1 MQKQKGSITIFSLL
15 SLLLV
20 MTTLFAFLEFTRF
33 YEIRRLAGLQ
43 TQTALES
50 VFADYSSY
58 LWENYQLLGCKNAE
72 VQVKLKEY
80 GNSHYD
86 RFTKRNNFLL
96 FQAKKADVKEYTLIT
111 DGKGSAYMHEVSD
124 YMKKHILYETAKK
137 IFNRYE
143 AVKQLKENSSMD
155 LNDIDTAL
163 KQLEEKE
170 SSSSEEENS
179 VGTSKSANQKKETI
193 GKNILETVKK
203 LQKNGVLEL
212 VLKDTDHLSEKKLSL
227 REAVSGRKLKMGN
240 QEIEETDWMDKIW
253 LQQYF
258 LMVMSNFCEI
268 KDQRSMDYEMEYLI
282 GGKAND
288 HENLKVV
295 ATELLAIREAANFLY
310 LLSDTQKIKE
320 AEAAALVLAGASANP
335 LLIET
340 IKIAMLTAWAFGES
354 ILDVRAL
361 LQNKK
366 IPLLKNA
373 DLWTLEFE
381 NIGELTKGYMV
392 AKESSSGLVYED
404 YLGILLFFQG
414 ESKLAMRGMDV
425 QEATLQSLYH
435 DENIQF
441 DQIMVRAEIEM
452 VYTYEP
458 VFCSFNTINW
468 FKRWRYEVRTVK
480 NFGYY

>member
-1 MQKQKGSITIFSLL
+1 
-15 SLLLV
+15 

-58 LWENYQLLGCKNAE
+58 LWENYQLLGCQNSDIDL
-72 VQVKLKEY
+72 KLKEY
-80 GNSHYD
+80 GNSRYD

-96 FQAKKADVKEYTLIT
+96 FQTKKVSIKEYTLIT

-137 IFNRYE
+137 IFNQYE
-143 AVKQLKENSSMD
+143 AIKQLKESSSMD
-155 LNDIDTAL
+155 LGDIDSAL
-163 KQLEEKE
+163 EQLELENKGT
-170 SSSSEEENS
+170 SSAEERSS
-179 VGTSKSANQKKETI
+179 VGTSKSANKKMENI
-193 GKNILETVKK
+193 GKNLLETVKK
-203 LQKNGVLEL
+203 MQKNGVLEL
-212 VLKDTDHLSEKKLSL
+212 VLEDTDGLSEKKLSL
-227 REAVSGRKLKMGN
+227 TEVVSGRTLEMGN
-240 QEIEETDWMDKIW
+240 QEIQETDWLDKIW

-268 KDQRSMDYEMEYLI
+268 KEQRSMDYEMEYLI

-288 HENLKVV
+288 YENLKVV
-295 ATELLAIREAANFLY
+295 AAELLAIREAANFIY
-310 LLSDTQKIKE
+310 LLSDTQKVEE
-320 AEAAALVLAGASANP
+320 ARTAALLLVGASANP

-340 IKIAMLTAWAFGES
+340 IKIGILTAWAFGES

-373 DLWTLEFE
+373 DLWTLKLES
-381 NIGELTKGYMV
+381 IGELTKGYML
-392 AKESSSGLVYED
+392 AKESSRGLAYED
-404 YLGILLFFQG
+404 YLGILLLFQG

-425 QEATLQSLYH
+425 QEKTLQGLYH
-435 DENIQF
+435 DENIRF
-441 DQIMVRAEIEM
+441 DQILIRAEIEM

-458 VFCSFNTINW
+458 VFFSLNTINW
-468 FKRWRYEVRTVK
+468 FKKWRYDVTTVE